1 MFEGATGFWLFYL
14 PFQQKGEPWMT
25 LTGLRLRM
33 RRQEDWKTLIH
44 GLNAT
49 STMNAIWLS
58 LMAATVANGK
68 PNRRKKLN
76 VHSAAALWYMSWEGD
91 GPQFLRYGKVCILSL
106 REVLYSVHVSVC
118 VCLHTQSCIMF
129 NGSKITLFRRCKV
142 IRIRQG
148 KNGGWQKKWYWR
160 SQRA

>member
-33 RRQEDWKTLIH
+33 RRQEDWKALIH

-58 LMAATVANGK
+58 LMAAMAATGK
-68 PNRRKKLN
+68 PNRRRKLDD
-76 VHSAAALWYMSWEGD
+76 HSAAALWYMSWEGD
-91 GPQFLRYGKVCILSL
+91 GPHFLRYGKVCILSL

-129 NGSKITLFRRCKV
+129 NGSKITLFRRLKV
-142 IRIRQG
+142 IRIG
-148 KNGGWQKKWYWR
+148 
-160 SQRA
+160 